1 MRGTVSGSL
10 WGLVIGGVCLGVASQ
25 VGELP
30 EREATLIAEAAPE
43 SAAEP
48 DVIDTAS
55 ADISQPETEMSEVP
69 EVAPLQQDDGAVD
82 LPLAETEPPAVPETV
97 AAAPEVSAPAEPAP
111 PAIAPAADD
120 PVAPASPAERQ
131 PELVVEAVPEIDQQ
145 PAAAPD
151 EIASIDVDTE
161 TVVAPTVDGGPV
173 EPDAPIAVD
182 ETLPTLVAP
191 TEEIVVAPAP
201 VEAPPVV
208 DAVPDAT
215 NDTPPII
222 AEVVEPDVSDRPV
235 AEEQAEAVPTEED
248 VAQDIARVNPD
259 PQPAPEIVPESEP
272 DAAPTADGTA
282 AVEEP
287 AAEPSLPGGGT
298 AVRVNRPGAEPTAQA
313 GQEAE
318 IVPETEIPEDA
329 PALLRYATA
338 FENPQALPMLSL
350 MMVDDPSITAA
361 PDSVAALGFPVTVI
375 LDPLA
380 ADAVSRMAAYRA
392 AGIEVG
398 ISASLPGGATPS
410 DVEIAFEAALAAVP
424 DAVVLFSDGQDG
436 VQGNRSVTEQVVEV
450 LAADGRGLVT
460 IQRGLGNALRIAE
473 QANVPAAA
481 VLRDL
486 DGDGQSPSAIGR
498 ALDQAAFRAR
508 QSGDA
513 VLLAKVSDATLG
525 ALAAWGGEV
534 DSDQFLMAPVT
545 AILKDQI
552 TTE

>member
-30 EREATLIAEAAPE
+30 EREATLIAEAVPE

-69 EVAPLQQDDGAVD
+69 EEAPLQQDDSAVD

-131 PELVVEAVPEIDQQ
+131 PELVVEAIPEIDQQ

-208 DAVPDAT
+208 EAVPDAT

-248 VAQDIARVNPD
+248 VAADIARADPD

-272 DAAPTADGTA
+272 DAAPTADSTA

-338 FENPQALPMLSL
+338 FENPRALPMLSL

-380 ADAVSRMAAYRA
+380 ADADGRMAAYRA

-424 DAVVLFSDGQDG
+424 DAVVLFSDGEDG

-486 DGDGQSPSAIGR
+486 DGDGQSPSAIRR

-525 ALAAWGGEV
+525 ALAAWSVEI

>member
-30 EREATLIAEAAPE
+30 EREATLIAEVVPE
-43 SAAEP
+43 TSAEP

-55 ADISQPETEMSEVP
+55 ADVSQPEIEMSEVP
-69 EVAPLQQDDGAVD
+69 EVAPLQQDDSAVD
-82 LPLAETEPPAVPETV
+82 LPLAETEPPDVPEAV
-97 AAAPEVSAPAEPAP
+97 AVAPEVSAPAEPAP

-120 PVAPASPAERQ
+120 PVAPASSAERQ

-191 TEEIVVAPAP
+191 TEEVVVAPAP

-208 DAVPDAT
+208 EAVPDAT

-222 AEVVEPDVSDRPV
+222 AEVVEPDISDRPV
-235 AEEQAEAVPTEED
+235 AEEQAEAVSTEED
-248 VAQDIARVNPD
+248 VAPDIASVDPD

-282 AVEEP
+282 TVEEP
-287 AAEPSLPGGGT
+287 AAEPSLPGGET

-318 IVPETEIPEDA
+318 IVPETEISEDA

-380 ADAVSRMAAYRA
+380 ADADSRMAAYRA

-424 DAVVLFSDGQDG
+424 DAVVLFSDGEDG

-525 ALAAWGGEV
+525 ALAAWGGEI

>member
-30 EREATLIAEAAPE
+30 EREATLIAEAVPE

-55 ADISQPETEMSEVP
+55 ADGLQPETEMSEVP

-145 PAAAPD
+145 PAATPD
-151 EIASIDVDTE
+151 EIASVDVDTE

-182 ETLPTLVAP
+182 ETLPTLVTP
-191 TEEIVVAPAP
+191 TEEVVVAPAP
-201 VEAPPVV
+201 VEAPPAVE
-208 DAVPDAT
+208 AVPDAT

-222 AEVVEPDVSDRPV
+222 AEVVEPDISDRPV

-248 VAQDIARVNPD
+248 VAADIAGADPD

-287 AAEPSLPGGGT
+287 AAEPSLPGSGT
-298 AVRVNRPGAEPTAQA
+298 AVRVNRPGAEPTEQA

-380 ADAVSRMAAYRA
+380 ADADSRMAAYRA

-424 DAVVLFSDGQDG
+424 DAVVLFSNGEDG

-525 ALAAWGGEV
+525 ALAAWGGEI